1 MKLAVIFV
9 DFPDGRVN
17 GVEQVFNNSQL
28 SQIVPN
34 NGNIDAVSELGIDSI
49 NGVMTLIPAKYT
61 YYDRWNLLFS
71 TGTYLGN
78 QHPDYNSHSAVAYGS
93 LKDYFTEVT
102 NNHIQITP
110 ALTHSQFLGDSV
122 RSYGIINRDTLLN
135 GRRLIKSIMLPKRKY
150 GTNSYFLSQNSTTNH
165 DELANDAITE
175 LVYLHSIGEI
185 EFDTAGFNGEIVIIF
200 AGGSNA
206 IGGEAHQKYLTARSM
221 NLNFNNDLDHIN
233 NKQTRM
239 DGLHILVHE
248 IGHNPPF
255 NFGHTN
261 SGRYCVMNP
270 NSSATHW
277 DCPSH
282 FNPIFKIQ
290 QGWVSPIS
298 YDKNQ
303 DVEELLPIETSKQCG
318 IVTIYGKPSA
328 SSDFQTGEYYVLENR
343 RKLGFDR
350 KIDDNIFF
358 AGDTANFKGGL
369 LIWQFS
375 PYNKIPGNNCP
386 DVLLEKNFKL
396 KLPNPAL
403 EDYNLCYNIASSE
416 HFYGYKTMQMYHN
429 LDSSR
434 TYSSYNLRTGI
445 LISNINQLQTSNSGV
460 SFSIDYSIKEPPNYS
475 FVIYSKNDTNNIIN
489 LHDTVYY
496 HEQQNKAVYS
506 LEAGTVVESGKNSIG
521 INGVKAHGSLAKRII
536 FQGAGFE
543 DNRVSY
549 TTLSISTN
557 ALTDSIIFSNCHIKN
572 LSEPKL
578 FSISSNQINIPIIL
592 NNNYIP
598 DTSATLR
605 LFGGENE
612 QGSANLTVY
621 DSNKINKIE
630 LSKFW
635 KFNLRNDFIID
646 TNCTFFIKDKS
657 ALQTLT
663 NINFVTPFNILCKG
677 LFILN
682 GDLNINRDINIKN
695 TGKFKYFTSDNTQN
709 LTLKFSDEYGLNCEG
724 EIYCNGQGQIEPKTV
739 TLDRIGNTGYWKG
752 IICSSANNVYINN
765 AIIKNTLSGITIGYT
780 ASDKV
785 NIINSNFTDNKFA
798 DIKLD
803 NMNQSDAPGNIS
815 DNTFTGTT
823 TQLFNVGMNNVS
835 AMNINNNTFSDVNTT
850 GISLFYCSN
859 PVVTNNNINATTSP
873 TAAPYAGIHCYQS
886 FGFFGCNS
894 PTNFFNGVLLDNS
907 SPYFLNNEIW
917 NNGYGMYLTNNS
929 NPILSPSYSQ
939 TQSLYNAGYN
949 KIYNN
954 LYEEVFCNNE
964 ESSQRSLPYL
974 IKGFNTIYDDVN
986 YGTLININYAL
997 NPALDAQSNYW
1008 GGTPDN
1014 GMFSPEGSVNYSDY
1028 LNDPETTNECLPVLA
1043 NENNDNLPQSVL
1055 LFGSA
1060 NINDYSGNYVQAS
1073 NKYKQYIGT
1082 TNNASKK
1089 QVILAKL
1096 FNTYLKS
1103 NLSFGELNTYLV
1115 GAANQ
1120 YTTDTAFNRYAT
1132 FLSIGSNVEQT
1143 LYPQAINEFQ
1153 SIIDNSQLPNEV
1165 YYANIEKLRSISLML
1180 DTLLNTGGGDNP
1192 LSYSNGQISNIINNM
1207 LTTNYVKSNTSSI
1220 IKKSTINDATRTKDN
1235 GIKKTTKNDKGESI
1249 NGNNV
1254 SKNDSY
1260 KLKQKNIDNIR
1271 GLLIPQNIN
1280 TELLS
1285 NKELI
1290 NLFEKV
1296 IEIKLFEQSLM
1307 NYTSANRPL
1316 NKIKPKYLIR
1326 KGNTFNDN
1334 LPTSYK
1340 LSQNYPNPFNPAT
1353 KINFALPKQGFVT
1366 LKVYDIIGREIKT
1379 LVNEVKQA
1387 GYYTV
1392 DFNGSS
1398 LASGV
1403 YFYRIQSGDFVMTKR
1418 MILIK

>member
-1 MKLAVIFV
+1 MLF
-9 DFPDGRVN
+9 DSL
-17 GVEQVFNNSQL
+17 GVYY
-28 SQIVPN
+28 
-34 NGNIDAVSELGIDSI
+34 GNA
-49 NGVMTLIPAKYT
+49 
-61 YYDRWNLLFS
+61 
-71 TGTYLGN
+71 
-78 QHPDYNSHSAVAYGS
+78 HPDCLSHNDTAFGSMKQYWKEASNNHFDMQPYITHPNETNYRLKTGIVNNYDIVDNRYIIKNLMLSKNKYGS
-93 LKDYFTEVT
+93 
-102 NNHIQITP
+102 NNE
-110 ALTHSQFLGDSV
+110 
-122 RSYGIINRDTLLN
+122 
-135 GRRLIKSIMLPKRKY
+135 
-150 GTNSYFLSQNSTTNH
+150 NSYFRGYDDTTNLIDKGQEIV
-165 DELANDAITE
+165 DEADVLVAQNYPSFNIADFRAKGGIIIYVFSGSSLAFKGIGYTDKVLVRGMYRQVTNMSDAKMDGFAITA
-175 LVYLHSIGEI
+175 H
-185 EFDTAGFNGEIVIIF
+185 EFAHLEFGWSHVTA
-200 AGGSNA
+200 A
-206 IGGEAHQKYLTARSM
+206 
-221 NLNFNNDLDHIN
+221 
-233 NKQTRM
+233 
-239 DGLHILVHE
+239 
-248 IGHNPPF
+248 
-255 NFGHTN
+255 
-261 SGRYCVMNP
+261 RYCIMN
-270 NSSATHW
+270 SYDRHHK
-277 DCPSH
+277 DCPQLP
-282 FNPIFKIQ
+282 NPIFRMRE
-290 QGWVSPIS
+290 GWLTPIEIRGS
-298 YDKNQ
+298 QTVTDLQ
-303 DVEELLPIETSKQCG
+303 PIETTNQCG
-318 IVTIYGKPSA
+318 VITVYGKPSA
-328 SSDFQTGEYYVLENR
+328 KPDWMSGESYFVENR
-343 RKLGFDR
+343 KLIGFDR
-350 KIDDNIFF
+350 KI
-358 AGDTANFKGGL
+358 TANKPYGFNGGL
-369 LIWQFS
+369 LIWHYT
-375 PYNKIPGNNCP
+375 PYNFFAEPTGCGGGFDKSIEFESADGVPFICGSYGEANHFFA
-386 DVLLEKNFKL
+386 NF
-396 KLPNPAL
+396 A
-403 EDYNLCYNIASSE
+403 E
-416 HFYGYKTMQMYHN
+416 GYHK
-429 LDSSR
+429 LDSNR
-434 TYSSYNLRTGI
+434 TYSSFNLKTGIIIDSIEQNNYYDINSSIRFKLRYTIAEPPIYNYVMYSDGTSNQTYNLSGNVYVHETNPENKYIFNEGCSIDSPIGLIVPSIKLLGTEFNHITIKGAGYNNYRTKVAFSIPALSNPFLSDSIILRYCDLNNLTLSNYISPGDYNRNISIEHFNIIDTAAQLSLIGNQSYSPHLSKFKSNNISKILITSKWYFDLENDFFIPESSKIENDIVCQTNANPTNIIFSPTTQSKILCNGKMNIKSDFFCNRDLTIGNNGELKISYCQTKANPTNIIFAENTGI
-445 LISNINQLQTSNSGV
+445 KCYGKFTAIADSNLNTNKYITFDKSDNGFWNGIICYNNSNSI
-460 SFSIDYSIKEPPNYS
+460 S
-475 FVIYSKNDTNNIIN
+475 
-489 LHDTVYY
+489 
-496 HEQQNKAVYS
+496 
-506 LEAGTVVESGKNSIG
+506 
-521 INGVKAHGSLAKRII
+521 INGVKIK
-536 FQGAGFE
+536 
-543 DNRVSY
+543 
-549 TTLSISTN
+549 N
-557 ALTDSIIFSNCHIKN
+557 ALTGIDASYTNPGN
-572 LSEPKL
+572 L
-578 FSISSNQINIPIIL
+578 
-592 NNNYIP
+592 
-598 DTSATLR
+598 
-605 LFGGENE
+605 
-612 QGSANLTVY
+612 
-621 DSNKINKIE
+621 
-630 LSKFW
+630 
-635 KFNLRNDFIID
+635 
-646 TNCTFFIKDKS
+646 
-657 ALQTLT
+657 
-663 NINFVTPFNILCKG
+663 
-677 LFILN
+677 
-682 GDLNINRDINIKN
+682 
-695 TGKFKYFTSDNTQN
+695 
-709 LTLKFSDEYGLNCEG
+709 
-724 EIYCNGQGQIEPKTV
+724 
-739 TLDRIGNTGYWKG
+739 
-752 IICSSANNVYINN
+752 
-765 AIIKNTLSGITIGYT
+765 
-780 ASDKV
+780 
-785 NIINSNFTDNKFA
+785 NIINSTFESNKFA

-803 NMNQSDAPGNIS
+803 NMNQSDEPGNIS
-815 DNTFTGTT
+815 DNAFSGTS

-835 AMNINNNTFSDVNTT
+835 AMNINNNSFSDVYSK

-859 PVVTNNNINATTSP
+859 PVVTNNNINATTSSMS
-873 TAAPYAGIHCYQS
+873 APYAGIHCYQS

-954 LYEEVFCNNE
+954 LYEEIYCNNE
-964 ESSQRSLPYL
+964 ESSQISLPYL
-974 IKGFNTIYDDVN
+974 FKGFNTIYDDVN

-1028 LNDPETTNECLPVLA
+1028 LNDPETTNECVPVLA
-1043 NENNDNLPQSVL
+1043 NENNDNLSQSAL

-1103 NLSFGELNTYLV
+1103 NLSFGELNTFLV

-1120 YTTDTAFNRYAT
+1120 YTTDTAFYRYAT

-1153 SIIDNSQLPNEV
+1153 SIIDNSQLPNEI
-1165 YYANIEKLRSISLML
+1165 YYANIEKLRTISLML

-1366 LKVYDIIGREIKT
+1366 LKIYDITGREIKT

-1403 YFYRIQSGDFVMTKR
+1403 YFYMIKSGDFVMTKK
-1418 MILIK
+1418 MVMVK